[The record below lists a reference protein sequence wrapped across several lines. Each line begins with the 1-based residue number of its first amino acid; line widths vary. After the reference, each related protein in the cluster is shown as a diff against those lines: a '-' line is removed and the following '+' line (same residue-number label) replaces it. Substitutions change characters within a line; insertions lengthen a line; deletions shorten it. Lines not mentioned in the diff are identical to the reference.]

1 MYKQNTP
8 AKFKTEKGST
18 YTVVADGI
26 TRVQANNER
35 HEGDGKNI
43 FYCTY
48 DYSEIILKTNTIKDL
63 RVWINK
69 SLQFENEGGETI
81 KIPIFTAP
89 ALELCP
95 VDLYL
100 EDNGLALTP
109 ALLHVGHK
117 ITEIL

>member
-1 MYKQNTP
+1 MYKQNTS

-48 DYSEIILKTNTIKDL
+48 EKSEIILNTHGIKNIKFFLNSL
-63 RVWINK
+63 R
-69 SLQFENEGGETI
+69 FDDENNTYI

-89 ALELCP
+89 ELGLCP

-100 EDNGLALTP
+100 KTSGLAEEA